1 MTATRVSKRSTSNH
15 SNNTRTILGRRVGNP
30 YITTIDFISILIG
43 LYGYHEITS
52 IQLPPHL
59 EDAGHWQFLTN
70 LSLIYS
76 LFVFIVGFI
85 AHITKSHTLFLFKNN
100 LHPIGLALETI
111 VAGVYWPL
119 RLFFLHLLTKDPANF
134 NLPLSTDLC
143 IHLMPVVSLLI
154 DYLVFMPRW
163 TISSNTALGFV
174 VLLTTFY
181 WFLLDNLID
190 VENGGSYPYE
200 FLNVEKDSQ
209 RIFVFAV
216 VAFVA
221 FGQFL
226 VMRRVYDWVV
236 GKTEEA
242 SGKIDEELD
251 KKNL

>member
-1 MTATRVSKRSTSNH
+1 MTVTRVNKSSPHTHHGTTSL
-15 SNNTRTILGRRVGNP
+15 RRRVGDP
-30 YITTIDFISILIG
+30 YITTIDFISLIIG
-43 LYGYHEITS
+43 LYGYQQITS

-59 EDAGHWQFLTN
+59 QDAGHWQFLTN
-70 LSLIYS
+70 LSLVYS
-76 LFVFIVGFI
+76 LFVFLVGFV

-119 RLFFLHLLTKDPANF
+119 RLFFLHLLTKDPSKF
-134 NLPLSTDLC
+134 YLPLSTDLC

-163 TISSNTALGFV
+163 TISDNTALGFV

-181 WFLLDNLID
+181 WVLLDNLID
-190 VENGGSYPYE
+190 FENGGSYPYE

-209 RIFVFAV
+209 RILVFAV
-216 VAFVA
+216 VAAVA
-221 FGQFL
+221 FAQFL
-226 VMRRVYDWVV
+226 FMRRVYDWVV

-242 SGKIDEELD
+242 SDKIDEELD
-251 KKNL
+251 KKEM

>member
-1 MTATRVSKRSTSNH
+1 MTATHGISSTKHYSSGH
-15 SNNTRTILGRRVGNP
+15 RAASRRKVGNP
-30 YITTIDFISILIG
+30 YITTIDFISIVIG
-43 LYGYHEITS
+43 FYGYHKITT

-70 LSLIYS
+70 LSLVYS

-85 AHITKSHTLFLFKNN
+85 AHITKSQTLFLFKNN

-119 RLFFLHLLTKDPANF
+119 RLFCLHLLTKDPANF
-134 NLPLSTDLC
+134 NLPLTTDLC

-154 DYLVFMPRW
+154 DYLIFMPRW
-163 TISSNTALGFV
+163 TISNNTALGFV

-190 VENGGSYPYE
+190 VDNGGSYPYE
-200 FLNVEKDSQ
+200 FLNVEKDGQ

-216 VAFVA
+216 VALVA
-221 FGQFL
+221 FAQFL
-226 VMRRVYDWVV
+226 FMRRVYDWIV
-236 GKTEEA
+236 GKTEDA
-242 SGKIDEELD
+242 SERIDQELD
-251 KKNL
+251 KKEL